1 MFLGENCM
9 FLGEKCIFFGENAWI
24 SENQEGFALEKSV
37 KYPQYI
43 LQNRILK
50 NSINSIRMNM
60 NLLSF
65 LMKIF
70 SCNGSVSL
78 INVPVIEPTGF

>member
-50 NSINSIRMNM
+50 TVSIQ
-60 NLLSF
+60 L
-65 LMKIF
+65 
-70 SCNGSVSL
+70 
-78 INVPVIEPTGF
+78 E